1 MPLPLPQQ
9 CEATAALAQRLDGH
23 GDQRLAGIGAW
34 LYVVTIMLN
43 FMNAGHGELTEAKFH
58 TGRISAGQHEFHRRL
73 KIDV

>member
-9 CEATAALAQRLDGH
+9 CEATVALSQRLDGH

-43 FMNAGHGELTEAKFH
+43 FMNAGPRSRGSTLGESLLGSTSS
-58 TGRISAGQHEFHRRL
+58 TGASWSTS
-73 KIDV
+73 